1 MAGRDIVVIGASAG
15 GVTALRRLLPSLPRD
30 FRATVFVA
38 LHRWPHENP
47 PDSLPDLLA
56 LDSPLTP
63 RPAVNGKKF
72 APGEIYVAPA
82 DTHLMVD
89 RGVIRL
95 ECSPRE
101 SHAPPSVD
109 ALFQSA
115 AMAYGRRVV
124 GVVLTGMLDDGTAG
138 LWQIRK
144 YGGIAIVQDPAEAE
158 DAAARSGIENV
169 PVHYSLP
176 LEEIAWMLG
185 ALAAEP
191 PSAPEPIGA
200 KYARLLVVEDGR
212 IVANDLA
219 NRLQRLG
226 YSVVGSVSSG
236 EEAIGT
242 AAATMPDLV
251 LMDVSLAGKMRGTEA
266 AQILWQQYQL
276 PVVFVTAYS
285 DEQTLDEAKQSM
297 PYGYIVKPYSPDQI
311 RAAIELALDR
321 YGRVMDVSVQD

>member
-15 GVTALRRLLPSLPRD
+15 GVTALRRLLPSLPPD

-38 LHRWPHENP
+38 LHRWPHENL

-56 LDSPLTP
+56 LNSPLTP
-63 RPAVNGKKF
+63 RAAVNGKKF
-72 APGEIYVAPA
+72 AHGEIYVAPA
-82 DTHLMVD
+82 DTHLLVD
-89 RGVIRL
+89 RGVIRV

-101 SHAPPSVD
+101 SHTRPSVD
-109 ALFQSA
+109 ALFRSA

-124 GVVLTGMLDDGTAG
+124 GVVLTGMLDDGTVG

-158 DAAARSGIENV
+158 QDAMPPSAIENV

-176 LEEIAWMLG
+176 LKEIAWMLG

-191 PSAPEPIGA
+191 PSAPEPIGP
-200 KYARLLVVEDGR
+200 KYVRLLIVEDER
-212 IVANDLA
+212 NVAKDLA

-236 EEAIGT
+236 EDAIGT

-251 LMDVSLAGKMRGTEA
+251 LMDVSLAGKMRGTDA
-266 AQILWQQYQL
+266 AAILWQQYQL
-276 PVVFVTAYS
+276 PVVFVTAS
-285 DEQTLDEAKQSM
+285 DKQSLDEAKQSM

-311 RAAIELALDR
+311 RAAIEQALDR
-321 YGRVMDVSVQD
+321 YGRVMDVSVHA